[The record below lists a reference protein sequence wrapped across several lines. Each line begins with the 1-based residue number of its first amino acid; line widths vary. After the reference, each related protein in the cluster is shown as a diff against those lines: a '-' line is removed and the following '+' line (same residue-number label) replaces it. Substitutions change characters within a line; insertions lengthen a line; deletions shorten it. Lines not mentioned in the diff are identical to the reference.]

1 MDPGRGLGA
10 VMEGQWAGG
19 TGTLRGVEERAPRR
33 ELHWSPDPQHP
44 LGPFE
49 RAPAEALA

>member
-1 MDPGRGLGA
+1 MEPGPVLGA
-10 VMEGQWAGG
+10 VMEGQWAEGM
-19 TGTLRGVEERAPRR
+19 GTLRGVEDRAPSH
-33 ELHWSPDPQHP
+33 ELQWSPDPQHL

>member
-1 MDPGRGLGA
+1 MDPGRVLGA
-10 VMEGQWAGG
+10 VMEGQWAEG
-19 TGTLRGVEERAPRR
+19 TGTLRGVEERAPSH
-33 ELHWSPDPQHP
+33 ELHSSPDPQHR